1 MCDSKEIILVYAVN
15 SAAYHVWMIL
25 QIPLDWL
32 IEAEKYTVPAAC
44 FWIFSEIV
52 QVVMQLYL
60 AAAMMMYK
68 REMLERYIKLL
79 KMWIAYTVIYMVAYV
94 VAVLHFK
101 YNLMKFRHLE
111 EKKTVDHRQQRFD
124 MPEWDP
130 ELRTVREHI
139 ANIVLVTV
147 TKVLYTMFFIW
158 KFTTYL
164 DKMAP
169 SPASGA
175 PTQPPDAGT
184 GAAPVQPANAGV
196 APQNVGMWPAG
207 AQYNQPYPL
216 YGGAAQQCPAPVGG
230 MGPLAAVQ
238 PGGVLQ
244 KM

>member
-1 MCDSKEIILVYAVN
+1 MLFSLLGLVSRWLRIKIPTSPAMKSSWSQVQTLQALLN
-15 SAAYHVWMIL
+15 SCFNRL
-25 QIPLDWL
+25 Q
-32 IEAEKYTVPAAC
+32 KYTVPAAC

-60 AAAMMMYK
+60 AAAMMM
-68 REMLERYIKLL
+68 
-79 KMWIAYTVIYMVAYV
+79 
-94 VAVLHFK
+94 
-101 YNLMKFRHLE
+101 
-111 EKKTVDHRQQRFD
+111 QQRFD